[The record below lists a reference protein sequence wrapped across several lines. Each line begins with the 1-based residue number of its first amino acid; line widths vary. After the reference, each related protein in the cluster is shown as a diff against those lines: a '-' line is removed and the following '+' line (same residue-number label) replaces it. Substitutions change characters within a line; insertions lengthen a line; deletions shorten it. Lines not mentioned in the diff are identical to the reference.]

1 MQLRNYVAFQG
12 FSGQAEMRTWLLPL
26 IRRYARGSRLAYWGK
41 VLMPTARDLFKLAKE
56 MTNKQQSKLAQ
67 AEALKL
73 QALELQIWQTL
84 PAFACWPRDGVT
96 GIM

>member
-1 MQLRNYVAFQG
+1 
-12 FSGQAEMRTWLLPL
+12 MRTWLLPL
-26 IRRYARGSRLAYWGK
+26 IRRHVRGSKLAYWGK
-41 VLMPTARDLFKLAKE
+41 ALMPTARDLFNLAKQ
-56 MTNKQQSKLAQ
+56 MAMKQQSKVAQ

-84 PAFACWPRDGVT
+84 PAFACWPRDGVP